1 MNYRQRKYE
10 QGKAARDD
18 IYMFLVKYFE
28 QHGYAPSYEE
38 IGGRNWAYKMYS
50 PTPYA
55 AIRDGFFDC
64 HRTSWNIT
72 CIPLDRIS
80 VRKAEK
86 WEVN

>member
-38 IGGRNWAYKMYS
+38 SGKELGLQDVQSN
-50 PTPYA
+50 
-55 AIRDGFFDC
+55 AICG
-64 HRTSWNIT
+64 N
-72 CIPLDRIS
+72 
-80 VRKAEK
+80 
-86 WEVN
+86 

>member
-38 IGGRNWAYKMYS
+38 IGEGTGLTRCTVQRHMRQLEMDSLIATEHSGISRAYRLTGYRYERLKS
-50 PTPYA
+50 
-55 AIRDGFFDC
+55 G
-64 HRTSWNIT
+64 
-72 CIPLDRIS
+72 
-80 VRKAEK
+80 K
-86 WEVN
+86 